1 MISKQQA
8 LDYNTQEAEMLRYID
23 SELLKYRG
31 QIIEFS
37 VERYPQELLDKWIT
51 VYQAAGWEI
60 KQKNR
65 RNNHGWRESYGELK
79 RHWRVK

>member
-23 SELLKYRG
+23 AQLLG
-31 QIIEFS
+31 FNGNVIEFS
-37 VERYPQELLDKWIT
+37 VERFPQELLDKWIT

-65 RNNHGWRESYGELK
+65 ENKNGWRDYGGMQ